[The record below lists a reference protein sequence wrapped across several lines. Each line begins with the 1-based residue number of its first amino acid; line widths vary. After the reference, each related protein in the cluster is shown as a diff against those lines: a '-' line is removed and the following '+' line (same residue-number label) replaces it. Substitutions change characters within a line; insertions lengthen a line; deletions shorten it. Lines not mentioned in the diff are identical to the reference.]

1 MSNLLATMSIATGA
15 IAAEQGALTETA
27 NNVANVN
34 TPGYSRKQ
42 AQFSENPPV
51 VLGQLTFGTGVS
63 LGKVNSVRD
72 PILQQQIQQQTG
84 QQSELDALVTGMKQV
99 QAQFSSQGSDI
110 GSQLSALFASIT
122 QLSTDPANLSL
133 RQGVLTAAANLASTF
148 NNTANNLVTQRS
160 NLDLNVSQ
168 AVAQVNTLT
177 QEIANV
183 NTQITALEN
192 LHEDASSFI
201 DQRDVLI
208 NQLSGLIDVSQIQS
222 DTGITLTTSNGTAL
236 VSGSQAFSLS
246 TQLDTPGVQHIFS
259 NGKDITSEINSGQLG
274 GLLDVRD
281 EKIPALL
288 TSLDAL
294 AAGLSTAFNSANAKG
309 FDLNGNA
316 GWDLFT
322 PPPASGHGA
331 AASIA
336 VTLTD
341 PALLAASSD
350 GSAGSNGNLANFSAI
365 HDQSLINGEAPS
377 NYYSNVV
384 FGVGNDVANGAA
396 ELQSSQLVLQQLQDQ
411 RGSLSGVSLDEE
423 AANMVQYQRAYD
435 AAAQLVTVVN
445 QMLQTLI
452 NMGKG
457 A

>member
-1 MSNLLATMSIATGA
+1 MSNLTATMSIATGA

-63 LGKVNSVRD
+63 LGKVTSVRD

-99 QAQFSSQGSDI
+99 QAQFSSQGNDI
-110 GSQLSALFASIT
+110 GTQLSALFASLS
-122 QLSTDPANLSL
+122 QLSTDPANLAL
-133 RQGVLTAAANLASTF
+133 RQGVLTAAGNLASTF
-148 NNTANNLVTQRS
+148 NNTANNLGAQRS

-168 AVAQVNTLT
+168 AATQVNTLT
-177 QEIANV
+177 QEIAKV
-183 NTQITALEN
+183 NAQITELQN

-208 NQLSGLIDVSQIQS
+208 NQLSGLIDVSQIHS

-236 VSGSQAFSLS
+236 VAGNQAFSLS
-246 TQLDTPGVQHIFS
+246 TQMDASGVQHIFS
-259 NGKDITSEINSGQLG
+259 NGKDITSEINAGQLG

-288 TSLDAL
+288 TSLDSL
-294 AAGLSTAFNSANAKG
+294 AAGVVNAFNRANSLG

-316 GWDLFT
+316 GGNLFT
-322 PPPASGHGA
+322 PPPVSGQGA
-331 AASIA
+331 AAVMTVAI
-336 VTLTD
+336 TD

-350 GSAGSNGNLANFSAI
+350 GSAASNGNLMNFSAI
-365 HDQSLINGEAPS
+365 HDGRLINGETPS
-377 NYYSNVV
+377 AYYSNMV
-384 FGVGNDVANGAA
+384 FGVGNVVANGSA

-435 AAAQLVTVVN
+435 AAAHLVTVIN
-445 QMLQTLI
+445 QMLETLI
-452 NMGKG
+452 NMGRS